1 MLGDFPPAQVD
12 VHDISASVCGGGAN
26 GTMFT
31 CVIVR
36 ESPPRRSYGM
46 FLCFC
51 CPIEIACS
59 LVGEHVLLV
68 LSCAYNSL
76 V

>member
-1 MLGDFPPAQVD
+1 MLSGDLAPSRPEMLGDFPPAQVD

-36 ESPPRRSYGM
+36 ESPPRRS
-46 FLCFC
+46 
-51 CPIEIACS
+51 
-59 LVGEHVLLV
+59 
-68 LSCAYNSL
+68 
-76 V
+76 